1 MKIVGVRNK
10 ENQTAQM
17 IGSFVTSHQ
26 GRELEWS
33 GSMLNRTSFKNLD
46 NLFKPINGFI
56 ATLPQE
62 KQTAIWNCY
71 AEIHE
76 LMQTQGELR
85 LLFGKLKKVVKRMYE
100 QFNYEQLRYWVLGY
114 GNIYIPENIYDT
126 YDGNPEDRTYLIND
140 YKELVTLA
148 VALQLMIPVFYQ
160 FIFINKNVGNNHKE
174 QYAYGLLAETW
185 IEDIPGAKRL
195 RAYVEANIAREAISV
210 ASVCFG
216 LSSTELPDHLYCRA
230 IVKKVALS
238 EVTVVDVNSSIIS
251 NVYHYLRNTYKSL
264 DRSFTSGAGRL
275 NPKHNPTDRG
285 GDEDNMSIAE
295 TYKVKQEISDGDLIP
310 QSVYTENYQLMANT
324 IDPTIT
330 KGLVEMCMRNARKM
344 THHPIAPHQMTI
356 VQWVMSPVL
365 SPRAIPNLD
374 KPSLLRTIAVTQ
386 ALMFHWGFKE
396 LAVLLTAIPF
406 VWEED
411 SAMFTVDSRSRIT
424 SEAVTSL
431 VELYPYST
439 RQSGKN
445 SDRQTNAACRAI
457 DALAL
462 IMSNNY
468 WAVEV
473 PREKIGEFVFEFDN
487 VITVPADVKSQL
499 VDLLMNRIL
508 VPDDFK
514 LSNIQLI

>member
-17 IGSFVTSHQ
+17 IGSFVASHQ
-26 GRELEWS
+26 GQELEWS

-46 NLFKPINGFI
+46 NLFNPINGFM
-56 ATLPQE
+56 ATLSE
-62 KQTAIWNCY
+62 AKQHTIWECY
-71 AEIHE
+71 LEIHE
-76 LMQTQGELR
+76 VMQTQSEMR
-85 LLFGKLKKVVKRMYE
+85 IMFSKLKKLVKRMYE
-100 QFNYEQLRYWVLGY
+100 QFDYEQLKFWTLGY
-114 GNIYIPENIYDT
+114 GNIYIPENIYDA

-140 YKELVTLA
+140 YKELVTLS
-148 VALQLMIPVFYQ
+148 VALELMVPIFYQ
-160 FIFINKNVGNNHKE
+160 FIYINRNVGNNHKE
-174 QYAYGLLAETW
+174 QYAYGLLSDTW
-185 IEDIPGAKRL
+185 VESMPGAVRL

-210 ASVCFG
+210 AAVCFG

-230 IVKKVALS
+230 VVKKVALS

-264 DRSFTSGAGRL
+264 DRSFTAGAGRL

-310 QSVYTENYQLMANT
+310 QSIYTENYRQMALA
-324 IDPTIT
+324 IDPTT
-330 KGLVEMCMRNARKM
+330 PLGLIEMCMRNARKM
-344 THHPIAPHQMTI
+344 LLHPIAPHQMTI

-374 KPSLLRTIAVTQ
+374 KPSLIRTLGVTQ

-396 LAVLLTAIPF
+396 LAVLLTAVPYE
-406 VWEED
+406 WEDD

-424 SEAVTSL
+424 TEAVNKL
-431 VELYPYST
+431 VELYPFST

-462 IMSNNY
+462 DMSNNY

-473 PREKIGEFVFEFDN
+473 PREKAGEFTFEFDN
-487 VITVPADVKSQL
+487 VVTVPADVKGQL
-499 VDLLMNRIL
+499 VELLMQRIL
-508 VPDDFK
+508 TPTDYE
-514 LSNIQLI
+514 LAALPLI

>member
-1 MKIVGVRNK
+1 MKIAGIRSK
-10 ENQTAQM
+10 ENQSAQM
-17 IGSFVTSHQ
+17 IGSFLTSHQ
-26 GRELEWS
+26 GQELEWS

-46 NLFKPINGFI
+46 NLFNPINGFI
-56 ATLPQE
+56 ASWPAD
-62 KQTAIWNCY
+62 KQQALWECY
-71 AEIHE
+71 VEAYE
-76 LMQTQGELR
+76 LMRTQGELR
-85 LLFGKLKKVVKRMYE
+85 LLFGKLKKVVKRMYDL
-100 QFNYEQLRYWVLGY
+100 FTYDQLRYWVLGY
-114 GNIYIPENIYDT
+114 GSIYIPENIYDQ

-140 YKELVTLA
+140 YKELAVLA
-148 VALQLMIPVFYQ
+148 VSLELMVPVFYQ

-174 QYAYGLLAETW
+174 QYAYGLLGDTW
-185 IEDIPGAKRL
+185 IETTPGAQRL
-195 RAYVEANIAREAISV
+195 RSYVEANIAREAISV

-264 DRSFTSGAGRL
+264 DRSFTAGDGKL

-310 QSVYTENYQLMANT
+310 QSIYTENYMQMTHA
-324 IDPTIT
+324 IDPTVPPE
-330 KGLVEMCMRNARKM
+330 LVEMCIRNAWKLELD
-344 THHPIAPHQMTI
+344 PIAPHQMTL
-356 VQWVMSPVL
+356 VQWVMSKVL

-374 KPSLLRTIAVTQ
+374 KPSLLRTIGATQ

-396 LAVLLTAIPF
+396 LAVLLTATAYN
-406 VWEED
+406 WEEE
-411 SAMFTVDSRSRIT
+411 SAMFTVESRSRI
-424 SEAVTSL
+424 SSDAVQKL
-431 VELYPYST
+431 VGLYPYST
-439 RQSGKN
+439 RQSGKT

-462 IMSNNY
+462 EMSTNY
-468 WAVEV
+468 WAVYV
-473 PREKIGEFVFEFDN
+473 PVEKVNEFRFEFDN

-499 VDLLMNRIL
+499 VRLLMDYILTPVDHQLAAARI
-508 VPDDFK
+508 
-514 LSNIQLI
+514 I